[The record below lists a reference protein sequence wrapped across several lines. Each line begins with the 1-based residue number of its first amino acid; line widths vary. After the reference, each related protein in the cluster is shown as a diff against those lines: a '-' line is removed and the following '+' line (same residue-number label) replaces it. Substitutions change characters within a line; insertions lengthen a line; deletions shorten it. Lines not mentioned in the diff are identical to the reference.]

1 MNRSCSC
8 LIIMFIALVLLAL
21 PYESAAEG
29 FGSKEEA
36 MRTYNAWM
44 GSHKDEL
51 LIHWGLPKYCTP
63 LSKAREMCEWEAGTR
78 IVFNQ
83 YGIAK
88 RWVCNCSIRKQ
99 GEQGIDVQLEGGKD

>member
-1 MNRSCSC
+1 MSRSCAS
-8 LIIMFIALVLLAL
+8 LIIVFIGLGLLAM
-21 PYESAAEG
+21 PYNSAAEG
-29 FGSKEEA
+29 FDSKEEA
-36 MRTYNAWM
+36 VRTYNAWM

-51 LIHWGLPKYCTP
+51 IIHWGLPKYCAA
-63 LSKAREMCEWEAGTR
+63 LSKAREMCEWGVGTR

-88 RWVCNCSIRKQ
+88 RWVCNCFIRKQ